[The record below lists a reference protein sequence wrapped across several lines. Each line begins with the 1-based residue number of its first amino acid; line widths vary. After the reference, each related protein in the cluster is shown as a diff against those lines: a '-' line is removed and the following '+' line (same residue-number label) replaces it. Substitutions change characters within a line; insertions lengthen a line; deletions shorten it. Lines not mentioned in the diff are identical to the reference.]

1 MIKGHITT
9 MRRRMGAERSVLIAV
24 GVLGIV
30 LITTLVLY
38 SMLATPIADVWY
50 YHNVYTNSLDRGGLW
65 EYIVQ
70 SLHHTGRVL
79 QWIIVFVGFWL
90 FKLQAVKIVP
100 ILLLAGL
107 VLSIYWLLR
116 QLRLFQGPQERLRA
130 IVMSL
135 LFGASSLY
143 LLPSMFDSLLWLDA
157 AAVYLAGLVMLML
170 NLNFLYLLLYRDPS
184 LLVTVAMMTAM
195 AIGQTLSEPMSALMI
210 GLTALGTVVALI
222 RHRSDEARKFAIAL
236 GAFLAGFA
244 LLYFSPG
251 SVGRRQ
257 AAMPEF
263 SWRWVLVDS
272 LQGFGHMVREWHWWL
287 LLLPILIIATALLVR
302 SAKIRWSTT
311 QLFGAATLIFSV
323 TTYPVFVMNNYSQNY
338 VPDRVMT
345 LPVFGTLMA
354 MFVIGLCLA
363 RGARS
368 VMARYQR
375 VAIMM
380 CVGMVVVALP
390 VVALLSTRTIQ
401 KVALRSQ
408 LAKTRELQV
417 DAQIRQQT
425 WPLRILTAPNLLKSN
440 AEDLTYDKGPY
451 SKHGRGWVANSYLKF
466 KGLSEE
472 LPADAVVLV
481 NPPELYW

>member
-1 MIKGHITT
+1 MIKGCIAAI
-9 MRRRMGAERSVLIAV
+9 RRRIGTDRSALIVV
-24 GVLGIV
+24 GVFSVV

-50 YHNVYTNSLDRGGLW
+50 YHNVYTESLGRGGLW

-100 ILLLAGL
+100 IVLLAGL

-130 IVMSL
+130 IVMSSL
-135 LFGASSLY
+135 LGASSLY

-170 NLNFLYLLLYRDPS
+170 NLNFLYVLLYKNPS
-184 LLVTVAMMTAM
+184 LSIVIAMIITM

-210 GLTALGTVVALI
+210 GLTMLGLLAAVI
-222 RHRSDEARKFAIAL
+222 RHRGNEVKRFAIAL
-236 GAFLAGFA
+236 GAYLAGFA

-263 SWRWVLVDS
+263 SWRWVLIDS
-272 LQGFGHMVREWHWWL
+272 LQGFGHMIREWHWWL
-287 LLLPILIIATALLVR
+287 LLLPIVIVATTLLVR
-302 SAKIRWSTT
+302 GTKIRWSTT
-311 QLFGAATLIFSV
+311 QLLSAAILIFGL

-354 MFVIGLCLA
+354 VFVISLCLA
-363 RGARS
+363 QGMYSRS
-368 VMARYQR
+368 SRYRQ
-375 VAIMM
+375 VLAMI
-380 CVGMVVVALP
+380 CVGMVMVALP
-390 VVALLSTRTIQ
+390 TVALLSARTVQ

-408 LAKTRELQV
+408 LVKTRELQV

-425 WPLRILTAPNLLKSN
+425 WPLRILVAPNLLKSN

-451 SKHGRGWVANSYLKF
+451 SKHGRGWVASSYLRF

-472 LPADAVVLV
+472 LPADAVILM